1 MGPDKDSGMTERSAK
16 WLAFVLRFE
25 CVILLSALVAVFLP
39 HSVMDSLHAQMGL
52 GELPDAPIV
61 DYLTRSLSLI
71 YASNAPLCGFVA
83 RDVRRYR
90 EIILVQAWVGAS
102 YGLGLLGLDLVIGM
116 PPFWTICEGP
126 LVIALSI
133 AVLLL
138 ARLPRAGAA
147 GNSA

>member
-1 MGPDKDSGMTERSAK
+1 MPDRRAP
-16 WLAFVLRFE
+16 WLALTLWFE

-52 GELPDAPIV
+52 GQLPDAPIV

-83 RDVRRYR
+83 RDVRRWR
-90 EIILVQAWVGAS
+90 EVIVVQAWVGAT
-102 YGLGLLGLDLVIGM
+102 YGLGLLALDLVIGM
-116 PPFWTICEGP
+116 PLFWTICEGP
-126 LVIALSI
+126 LVVALSA

-138 ARLPRAGAA
+138 ARAPRESSG
-147 GNSA
+147 